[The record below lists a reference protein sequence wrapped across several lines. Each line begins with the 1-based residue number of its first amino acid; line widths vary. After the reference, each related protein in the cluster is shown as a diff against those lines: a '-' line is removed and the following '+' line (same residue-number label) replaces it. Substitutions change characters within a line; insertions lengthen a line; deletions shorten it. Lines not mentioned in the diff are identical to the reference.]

1 MSEWLL
7 RGNEMENEKGER
19 LCPTLLKIDVE
30 GMEESILRGSTRI
43 IQTCQPILYVENNCI
58 RDSPGI
64 LKLLLNEFKYENE
77 FFFFLNFCV
86 LKIFLLYQ

>member
-64 LKLLLNEFKYENE
+64 LKLLLNEFKYEII
-77 FFFFLNFCV
+77 F
-86 LKIFLLYQ
+86 LKIFVF

>member
-7 RGNEMENEKGER
+7 RGNEMENENGER

-30 GMEESILRGSTRI
+30 GMEESIIRGSTRI
-43 IQTCQPILYVENNCI
+43 ILKCQPIIYVENNCI

-64 LKLLLNEFKYENE
+64 LKLLINDLKYENE
-77 FFFFLNFCV
+77 
-86 LKIFLLYQ
+86 I

>member
-1 MSEWLL
+1 MLTCHFALVTFHFWFLFFVFLSLDHFFMSEWLL

-19 LCPTLLKIDVE
+19 VCPTLLKIDVE

-58 RDSPGI
+58 
-64 LKLLLNEFKYENE
+64 
-77 FFFFLNFCV
+77 
-86 LKIFLLYQ
+86 